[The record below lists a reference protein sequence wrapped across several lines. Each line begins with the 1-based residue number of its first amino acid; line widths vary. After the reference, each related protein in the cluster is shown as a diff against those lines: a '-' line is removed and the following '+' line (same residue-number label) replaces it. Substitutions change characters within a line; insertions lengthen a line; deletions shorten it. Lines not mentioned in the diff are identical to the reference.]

1 MARVRPRS
9 SIQAVQTVRVMQ
21 AVQVVQAAQ
30 SMRAVRMRRRL
41 RGAGAVLGVL
51 ATVGALP
58 AQASPLA
65 PPRQTAHA
73 LPLGPAHLPET
84 RTTTTLQ
91 PGVTLTR
98 IVRGATDP
106 SLSWTVEVSI
116 PGGDTSPDPDAPPT
130 ALKDKASADE
140 LVADLRRDGFDARAE
155 QVTTPK
161 TADHAGGTLGWRVR
175 VGTYDSQ
182 TTATSERTRLRAAG
196 YAGSAVYTG
205 WDGAPTDRGPWH
217 VDVLT
222 IDPRTFRG
230 SLDASYGPDLE
241 NRETTSELSAS
252 ADATA
257 AVNAGFFVLDP
268 KAGAPG
274 DPAGVG
280 VYDGRLL
287 SEPVAGR
294 PSLVFQDNGRRTQVT
309 RLTWQGEVTGRAIT
323 LRLNGVNRVPGLLRN
338 CGGTEGDAPTSR
350 PLHDV
355 TCTNPDE
362 LITFTPDYGRHT
374 PQGEGVEAVLDA
386 HDRVVELR
394 SPRGGELPPGG
405 SSLQATGRR
414 AADLTALARVGDR
427 LRVRTTLLDER
438 GHRLS
443 PTPHTDILNA
453 GPELVRD
460 GRVHVTPAT
469 DGMVH
474 PGDPSWYYGW
484 VHKRNPRTLA
494 GVDAAGRTV
503 LVTAD
508 GRDTDT
514 LGLSIAE
521 SAKVAAS
528 LGLRDAVNLDGGGST
543 TMVANGEVINDPSDA
558 VGERPVG
565 DALLILPR
573 RPAD

>member
-1 MARVRPRS
+1 MKKRLCGA
-9 SIQAVQTVRVMQ
+9 AV
-21 AVQVVQAAQ
+21 
-30 SMRAVRMRRRL
+30 
-41 RGAGAVLGVL
+41 VLGVL
-51 ATVGALP
+51 VTAGALP
-58 AQASPLA
+58 AQASA
-65 PPRQTAHA
+65 PTVQPGRHA
-73 LPLGPAHLPET
+73 LPLGPTDLSET

-98 IVRGATDP
+98 IVRGAEDP
-106 SLSWTVEVSI
+106 SLDPALHWTVEVSI

-130 ALKDKASADE
+130 ALKDWASADE
-140 LVADLRRDGFDARAE
+140 LAGELKRDGFQARVE
-155 QVTTPK
+155 QVATPK
-161 TADHAGGTLGWRVR
+161 TADYAGGTLGWRVR
-175 VGTYDSQ
+175 IGTYESQ
-182 TTATSERTRLRAAG
+182 SAATTERTRLRAAG
-196 YAGSAVYTG
+196 YSGSAVYTG
-205 WDGAPTDRGPWH
+205 WDGDATDRGPWR

-222 IDPRTFRG
+222 IDPRRFRG

-241 NRETTSELSAS
+241 QRETTSELSKS

-287 SEPVAGR
+287 SESVAGR
-294 PSLVFQDNGRRTQVT
+294 PSLVIRDNGRRTEVT
-309 RLTWQGEVTGRAIT
+309 RLTWRGRITGREST
-323 LRLNGVNRVPGLLRN
+323 LRLNGVNRVPGLIRN
-338 CGGTEGDAPTSR
+338 CGGTEGDAPTSL

-362 LITFTPDYGRHT
+362 LVAFTPDYGRHT
-374 PQGEGVEAVLDA
+374 PQGDGLEAVLDA

-405 SSLQATGRR
+405 SSVQATGRR
-414 AADLTALARVGDR
+414 VADLTTLAHTGHR
-427 LRVRTTLLDER
+427 LRVSTTLLDER
-438 GHRLS
+438 GHRVS
-443 PTPHTDILNA
+443 PSPRTDILNA

-460 GRVHVTPAT
+460 GQLHVTPAT
-469 DGMVH
+469 DGMVR
-474 PGDPSWYYGW
+474 PDDPSWYYGW

-508 GRDTDT
+508 GRSTDA
-514 LGLSIAE
+514 LGLSIGE
-521 SAKVAAS
+521 SARVAKS

-543 TMVANGEVINDPSDA
+543 TMVAHGDVINAPSDA
-558 VGERPVG
+558 AGERPVG
-565 DALLILPR
+565 DALLVLPR
-573 RPAD
+573 RRGD

>member
-1 MARVRPRS
+1 MKK
-9 SIQAVQTVRVMQ
+9 
-21 AVQVVQAAQ
+21 
-30 SMRAVRMRRRL
+30 RL

-51 ATVGALP
+51 TTVGALP
-58 AQASPLA
+58 AQASASDVQPGG
-65 PPRQTAHA
+65 RV
-73 LPLGPAHLPET
+73 LPLGPTGLPET

-98 IVRGATDP
+98 IVRGAEDA
-106 SLSWTVEVSI
+106 SLGSSPHWTVEVSI

-130 ALKDKASADE
+130 ALKDRASADE
-140 LVADLRRDGFDARAE
+140 LAAELKRDGFQARVE
-155 QVTTPK
+155 EVTTPPV
-161 TADHAGGTLGWRVR
+161 ADYAGGTLGWRLR
-175 VGTYDSQ
+175 TGTYDSQ
-182 TTATSERTRLRAAG
+182 TAATAERTRLRAAG
-196 YAGSAVYTG
+196 YSGSAVYTG
-205 WDGAPTDRGPWH
+205 WDGDATDRGPWR

-222 IDPRTFRG
+222 IDPRRFRG

-241 NRETTSELSAS
+241 KRETTSELSKS

-257 AVNAGFFVLDP
+257 AVNGGFFVLDP

-294 PSLVFQDNGRRTQVT
+294 PSLVIHDNGRRTDVT
-309 RLTWQGEVTGRAIT
+309 RLTWRGRVTGHEST
-323 LRLNGVNRVPGLLRN
+323 LRLNGVNRVPGLIRN
-338 CGGTEGDAPTSR
+338 CGGTEGDAPTSLPR
-350 PLHDV
+350 HDV

-362 LITFTPDYGRHT
+362 LVAFTTEYGRHT
-374 PQGEGVEAVLDA
+374 PQGEGLEAVLDA

-405 SSLQATGRR
+405 SSVQATGRR
-414 AADLTALARVGDR
+414 VADLTAVAHTGHR
-427 LRVRTTLLDER
+427 LRVSTTLLDER
-438 GHRLS
+438 GHRVS
-443 PTPHTDILNA
+443 PSPRTDILNA

-460 GRVHVTPAT
+460 GRLHVTPAT
-469 DGMVH
+469 DGMVR
-474 PGDPSWYYGW
+474 PDDPSWYYGW

-508 GRDTDT
+508 GRGTES
-514 LGLSIAE
+514 LGLSIGE
-521 SAKVAAS
+521 SAKVAKS

-543 TMVANGEVINDPSDA
+543 TMVANGAVINTPSDA
-558 VGERPVG
+558 AGERPVG

-573 RPAD
+573 RNGN

>member
-1 MARVRPRS
+1 MKKRLCG
-9 SIQAVQTVRVMQ
+9 
-21 AVQVVQAAQ
+21 AA
-30 SMRAVRMRRRL
+30 
-41 RGAGAVLGVL
+41 AVLGVL

-58 AQASPLA
+58 AQASPPA
-65 PPRQTAHA
+65 PQPKPHT
-73 LPLGPAHLPET
+73 LPLGPWNLPET

-98 IVRGATDP
+98 IVRGNAADP
-106 SLSWTVEVSI
+106 ALHWTVEVSI
-116 PGGDTSPDPDAPPT
+116 PGGETSPDPDAPPT
-130 ALKDKASADE
+130 ALKDRASADE
-140 LVADLRRDGFDARAE
+140 LTAELKRDGFQARVE

-161 TADHAGGTLGWRVR
+161 AADYAGGTLGWRVR
-175 VGTYDSQ
+175 IGTYDSQ
-182 TTATSERTRLRAAG
+182 AAATSERARLRAAG
-196 YAGSAVYTG
+196 HTGSAVYTG
-205 WDGAPTDRGPWH
+205 WDGDPTDRGPWH

-222 IDPRTFRG
+222 IDPRRFRG

-241 NRETTSELSAS
+241 KRETTSELSTTAG
-252 ADATA
+252 ATA

-294 PSLVFQDNGRRTQVT
+294 PGLVIHDNGRRTQVT
-309 RLTWQGEVTGRAIT
+309 RLTWQGEVTGRATT
-323 LRLNGVNRVPGLLRN
+323 LRLNGVNRVPGLIRN
-338 CGGTEGDAPTSR
+338 CGGTKGDAPTGR

-362 LITFTPDYGRHT
+362 LVTFTPDYGRHT

-394 SPRGGELPPGG
+394 SPRGGTLPPGG
-405 SSLQATGRR
+405 SSIQATGARV
-414 AADLTALARVGDR
+414 ADLTALAHVGHH
-427 LRVRTTLLDER
+427 LRITTTLLDER
-438 GHRLS
+438 GHRVAPS
-443 PTPHTDILNA
+443 PHTDILNA

-460 GRVHVTPAT
+460 GRLHITPAT

-494 GVDAAGRTV
+494 GVDADGRTV

-508 GRDTDT
+508 GRSTNS
-514 LGLSIAE
+514 LGLSIGE
-521 SAKVAAS
+521 SAEVAES

-543 TMVANGEVINDPSDA
+543 TMVTNGDVINAPSDA
-558 VGERPVG
+558 TGERPVG
-565 DALLILPR
+565 DALLITPR
-573 RPAD
+573 RHAN

>member
-1 MARVRPRS
+1 MKKRLC
-9 SIQAVQTVRVMQ
+9 
-21 AVQVVQAAQ
+21 AA
-30 SMRAVRMRRRL
+30 S
-41 RGAGAVLGVL
+41 AVLGML
-51 ATVGALP
+51 ATASALP
-58 AQASPLA
+58 AQASSQQPQSH
-65 PPRQTAHA
+65 PPSTRLT
-73 LPLGPAHLPET
+73 LPLGPTDLPET

-98 IVRGATDP
+98 IVRGTSGSANP
-106 SLSWTVEVSI
+106 ALHWTVEVSI

-130 ALKDKASADE
+130 ALKDRASADE
-140 LVADLRRDGFDARAE
+140 LAAELRQDGFDARVE
-155 QVTTPK
+155 LVTTPR
-161 TADHAGGTLGWRVR
+161 TADYTGGTIGYRVR
-175 VGTYDSQ
+175 TGTFDSQ
-182 TTATSERTRLRAAG
+182 TTATSERARLRAAG
-196 YAGSAVYTG
+196 YTGSAVYTG
-205 WDGAPTDRGPWH
+205 WDGEATDRGPWR

-222 IDPRTFRG
+222 IDPRKFRG
-230 SLDASYGPDLE
+230 SLDASYGPDIE
-241 NRETTSELSAS
+241 NRETTTQLAAS
-252 ADATA
+252 AAATA
-257 AVNAGFFVLDP
+257 AINAGFFVLDP

-294 PSLVFQDNGRRTQVT
+294 PALVVHDNARGTEITRFTWKGR
-309 RLTWQGEVTGRAIT
+309 VTGSGST
-323 LRLNGVNRVPGLLRN
+323 LPLNGINRVPGLIRN
-338 CGGTEGDAPTSR
+338 CGGTAGDTPTSQ

-362 LITFTPDYGRHT
+362 LITFTPDYGGHT
-374 PQGEGVEAVLDA
+374 PQGEGLEAVLDA

-394 SPRGGELPPGG
+394 SPRGGTLPPGG

-414 AADLTALARVGDR
+414 VADLTALAPLDAH
-427 LRVRTTLLDER
+427 LRVSTTLRDER
-438 GHRLS
+438 GHRVS
-443 PTPHTDILNA
+443 PSPRTDILNA

-460 GRVHVTPAT
+460 GRIHVTPAT

-494 GVDAAGRTV
+494 GVDAVGRTV

-508 GRDTDT
+508 GRSTDS
-514 LGLSIAE
+514 LGLSITE
-521 SAKVAAS
+521 SAEVAKS

-543 TMVANGEVINDPSDA
+543 TMVTNGTVINTPSDA
-558 VGERPVG
+558 AGERPVG

-573 RPAD
+573 RHHH